1 MARRD
6 LMDVSARNHNL
17 PAFIFIV
24 ARHGAIAETIKQIVF
39 RNAKVGH
46 MVNQRPI
53 DVTVIRL
60 TIIRPRHIKADGGK
74 RERRKRVVHGISPL
88 VVGRFL
94 SAPMLLLGVHYKEFE
109 FTLRLFFFHRL
120 KENSCLHPV
129 VVFVNGLTI
138 ASDTV
143 KFFAVFH
150 GISPLGGMPKTTIP
164 FYAQRSTKIVK
175 SAI

>member
-24 ARHGAIAETIKQIVF
+24 ARHGAIAETIKQIGF

-46 MVNQRPI
+46 MVNKRPVN
-53 DVTVIRL
+53 VTVIRL
-60 TIIRPRHIKADGGK
+60 TIIRPRHIKAYGVK
-74 RERRKRVVHGISPL
+74 HEMRKR
-88 VVGRFL
+88 
-94 SAPMLLLGVHYKEFE
+94 
-109 FTLRLFFFHRL
+109 
-120 KENSCLHPV
+120 
-129 VVFVNGLTI
+129 
-138 ASDTV
+138 
-143 KFFAVFH
+143 VFH

-175 SAI
+175 KAHLKIR